1 MDGELGIY
9 NKFGGSGKYNI
20 PNLMDGGGLITND
33 NNEYKEKRDRIKR
46 LEEKILIL
54 QNELDRLNKD
64 LKEKKSSK
72 V

>member
-9 NKFGGSGKYNI
+9 NKSGGNDKYNM
-20 PNLMDGGGLITND
+20 PNLMEGGGLITSD
-33 NNEYKEKRDRIKR
+33 NNEYKEKRERIKR
-46 LEEKILIL
+46 LEDKISKL

>member
-9 NKFGGSGKYNI
+9 NKFGGSDKYNL
-20 PNLMDGGGLITND
+20 PNLMEGGGLITSD
-33 NNEYKEKRDRIKR
+33 NNEYNEKRDRIKR
-46 LEEKILIL
+46 LESKILKL

-64 LKEKKSSK
+64 LKEKKSSN